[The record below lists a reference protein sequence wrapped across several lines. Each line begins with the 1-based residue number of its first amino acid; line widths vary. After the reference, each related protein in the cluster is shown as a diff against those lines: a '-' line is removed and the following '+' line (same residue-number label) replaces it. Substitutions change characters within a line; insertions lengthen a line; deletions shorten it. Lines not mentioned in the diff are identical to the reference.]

1 MVERRGMSRGESKVL
16 LPMSN
21 LPFEDKRASQLL
33 SRVGE
38 DLSSLRTDVKML
50 VSHAKRHTL
59 PDGAREL
66 ARSGRSH
73 LLSGRDYAADR
84 VRYLGRSAREHPA
97 GVSVAGVLLL
107 GAVAAGVYFLLKG
120 GECCRAADEEFEE
133 DLREEDDY

>member
-1 MVERRGMSRGESKVL
+1 
-16 LPMSN
+16 MSN
-21 LPFEDKRASQLL
+21 SSFEDKRASQLL

-50 VSHAKRHTL
+50 VGHAKRHTL

-84 VRYLGRSAREHPA
+84 ARYLGRSAREHPA

-107 GAVAAGVYFLLKG
+107 GAVAAGIYYLLKG
-120 GECCRAADEEFEE
+120 EGCCGQSEEGFEDELEGTG
-133 DLREEDDY
+133 DY